1 MLIHSADFL
10 SEQGHPQIAARY
22 FGQEMNWGN
31 FAIGKINS
39 VLHGLEADIRDLPLK
54 VKAEMALKEAV
65 AEHKRR
71 GIPIA
76 VWRNGKAVWIPPE
89 EIVVPEG

>member
-1 MLIHSADFL
+1 MKAK
-10 SEQGHPQIAARY
+10 AR
-22 FGQEMNWGN
+22 
-31 FAIGKINS
+31 KI
-39 VLHGLEADIRDLPLK
+39 VKDIRYLPLK

-65 AEHKRR
+65 AEAIAEHKRQ
-71 GIPIA
+71 GNPIA